1 MARIRFVRGINV
13 QRFNRELNIK
23 QGEEFRVK
31 VQSMVPVQYD
41 STIVIIVYCYM
52 PFERERK
59 PLEGET
65 LNGKY
70 I

>member
-41 STIVIIVYCYM
+41 STIVTIVTCHSK
-52 PFERERK
+52 EKENLLK
-59 PLEGET
+59 E
-65 LNGKY
+65 KH
-70 I
+70 